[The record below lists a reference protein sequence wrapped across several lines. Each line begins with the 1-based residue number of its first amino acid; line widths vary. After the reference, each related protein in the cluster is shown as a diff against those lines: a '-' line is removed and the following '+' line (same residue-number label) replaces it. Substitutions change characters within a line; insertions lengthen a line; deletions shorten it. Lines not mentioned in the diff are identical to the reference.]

1 MSNEVLTRPGSAF
14 SNSTEWDIWSAN
26 WCDRCT
32 KDADFQA
39 GKSELGCDLILIAMC
54 GDEIPAAWMDTE
66 PGCHDRYRCIEF
78 RSTDDG
84 NGGDDPEPKPLPEP
98 PDMDGLFDR
107 PERGVRMYVHPEM
120 WPVKA

>member
-1 MSNEVLTRPGSAF
+1 MSDDIPTRPGSAF
-14 SNSTEWDIWSAN
+14 SNSTEYEIWSSS

-39 GKSELGCDLILIAMC
+39 GKTNIGCELLLAALC
-54 GDEIPAAWMDTE
+54 GDETPIAWMTTE

-78 RSTDDG
+78 RSNEDGDDG
-84 NGGDDPEPKPLPEP
+84 GDPEPKPLPE

-107 PERGVRMYVHPEM
+107 PERRVRMYVQPETQR
-120 WPVKA
+120 VNA